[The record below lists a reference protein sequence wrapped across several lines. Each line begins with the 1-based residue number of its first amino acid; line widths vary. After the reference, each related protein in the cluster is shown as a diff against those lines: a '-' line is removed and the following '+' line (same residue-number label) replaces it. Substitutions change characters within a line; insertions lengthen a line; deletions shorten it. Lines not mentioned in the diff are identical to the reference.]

1 MAVLLLILSL
11 SVVFRWNGNEKPL
24 ASENS
29 PLTASEYQGMLGVG
43 INVDWMTFGWVNHYY
58 FYWRSKGVNVPKY
71 FKEKGFSNVRIRVSE
86 DVVTNR
92 TALFQLGEVVN
103 DTLKAGLI
111 PIITYT
117 APELRDNPTS
127 EAAQRHFVEW
137 WETVASYFKG
147 YPYLLSYDLLIE
159 SSGMI
164 KDHLKVLDRVYSQT
178 IGEIRRI
185 DPHRLIFI
193 TPAYTSS
200 PFHLNELN
208 VTNDG
213 YTLVEWHIYA
223 SGPKG
228 CSYNESYIEEA
239 TSTAFT
245 WSKRKGIP
253 TWFGAWRPNFYPK
266 GGRRNGRPL
275 CPMVLQL
282 NFTRAMVS
290 ALSRAGIPYDINSDV
305 HFFDIANLTWYESQ
319 EKTLEIIL
327 HPPHRVR

>member
-1 MAVLLLILSL
+1 M
-11 SVVFRWNGNEKPL
+11 
-24 ASENS
+24 
-29 PLTASEYQGMLGVG
+29 
-43 INVDWMTFGWVNHYY
+43 
-58 FYWRSKGVNVPKY
+58 
-71 FKEKGFSNVRIRVSE
+71 
-86 DVVTNR
+86 
-92 TALFQLGEVVN
+92 
-103 DTLKAGLI
+103 
-111 PIITYT
+111 
-117 APELRDNPTS
+117 
-127 EAAQRHFVEW
+127 
-137 WETVASYFKG
+137 
-147 YPYLLSYDLLIE
+147 LIE
-159 SSGMI
+159 SSGTI
-164 KDHLKVLDRVYSQT
+164 KDHLKVLDRIYSQT

-253 TWFGAWRPNFYPK
+253 TWLGAWRPNFYPK
-266 GGRRNGRPL
+266 GERRNGRPL

-319 EKTLEIIL
+319 EKPLRLFSIL
-327 HPPHRVR
+327 HIGCGDDLSNFPRLLLADALNFFKLLFGCGKNALHVAEVTEEPLR